1 MSVDNLLK
9 VSRRIVAAQSRRR
22 RWVETARALILTLAI
37 VPVTAAAADRPV
49 HSVQGSV
56 TFHDRILDPN
66 LQRIEDQSGAKLTV
80 IPNKSIWGLIA
91 LLEGRADMAMI
102 SGGLT
107 GEIEAAKELQ
117 PSLPFDQLK
126 PFEIAR
132 SRVAFVVHPSN
143 PLKSLPLAT
152 VKKILLGDV
161 RNWKDIGG
169 PDLPIRVVATQN
181 GGGTVIAVRSQVLA
195 GAEISATDAVRLE
208 SARHVLKVVE
218 QEPGAFGV
226 AQLGLSLKSAVAIVE
241 TDTPVEQVLSLVTL
255 GDPQPSVKAVID
267 ATRDAVLQNPL

>member
-1 MSVDNLLK
+1 MTDHGK
-9 VSRRIVAAQSRRR
+9 VQFRQTRAVARVPGR
-22 RWVETARALILTLAI
+22 RWAKTVWALILTLAF
-37 VPVTAAAADRPV
+37 VPVTEAAADPPV

-56 TFHDRILDPN
+56 TFYDRILEPN

-91 LLEGRADMAMI
+91 LLEGRTDMAMI
-102 SGGLT
+102 SGGMT

-117 PSLPFDQLK
+117 PSLPFERLT

-132 SRVAFVVHPSN
+132 SRIAFVVHPSN
-143 PLKSLPLAT
+143 PLTSLPLAM
-152 VKKILLGDV
+152 VKKILLGEV
-161 RNWKDIGG
+161 RNWKAAGG

-181 GGGTVIAVRSQVLA
+181 GGGTVITVRSQVLA
-195 GAEISATDAVRLE
+195 GAEITATDAVRLE

-218 QEPGAFGV
+218 QEAGAFGV
-226 AQLGLSLKSAVAIVE
+226 AQLGLSLKSAVTIVE

-267 ATRDAVLQNPL
+267 ATRDAVRQNPL